1 VVVVGLQ
8 VSIDSMAL
16 LVVMLLLVVLL
27 VVTVE
32 VCRGHGCWLFG
43 GTKQRAQRTEA
54 GYERAETE
62 VETRKLSE
70 SSRMEEG
77 ESK

>member
-43 GTKQRAQRTEA
+43 GTKQRAQRTEV
-54 GYERAETE
+54 GYARVETE
-62 VETRKLSE
+62 VENKE
-70 SSRMEEG
+70 I
-77 ESK
+77 K